1 MSVRIRFNRI
11 GRPHAAYYR
20 LVAID
25 RRQARDAA
33 PIEVLGTFNPRNMK
47 TPEVIHV
54 ERIKHWVHVGA
65 QPTESVV
72 HTLKQAGIWEQV
84 KPAEKAPKAPKAA
97 KSAKATADK
106 PAVKKATKA

>member
-54 ERIKHWVHVGA
+54 DRIKHWVSVGA
-65 QPTESVV
+65 LATESVI
-72 HTLKQAGIWEQV
+72 HTLKVAGIWDQV
-84 KPAEKAPKAPKAA
+84 KPASAPQKTWATAGEPADKAA
-97 KSAKATADK
+97 KKA
-106 PAVKKATKA
+106 